1 MAVEKLTFEMNAVGN
16 AVPQMQQVQKQ
27 LTAVNSRLQVASSSM
42 AVAGKSSARMGSRV
56 QNAAFQVGDFAVQ
69 VAAGTS
75 ATRAMAMQLPQLL
88 GGFGIWGALAGAA
101 VAVGSALLLAR
112 KNTDDLTSSSVSLS
126 QVTSDLNSTM
136 DIATMSAK
144 KMAEMYGEGAA
155 RVRDAAVALLE
166 LRSAQAGAR
175 LRDMAV
181 ASKDVIEQFSL
192 FASVGETLSPT
203 MNKMMQDLNM
213 TWEQAEQLQRVF
225 GEIYS
230 SDLSS
235 AAEVFG
241 KLDDVLR
248 DVGITAGDL
257 PYQLTYALA
266 EFGSLTIEA
275 EELKAAMERADS
287 TVEQFSLGASIA
299 IPEAAK
305 KASEALT
312 EMQERTKSIADTM
325 QSAMTSGFMSIID
338 GTKSAKDAFRD
349 MARSIIAKLYEVLV
363 VQRLVGSFDAAT
375 GTGTGLTGM
384 LMSAFGGF
392 RANGGPVS
400 GGTPYVVGERGPE
413 LFVPSRNGT
422 IVPNGAGGGVTVIQ
436 NNTFGNGVSRAE
448 VQAMLPRIVET
459 TKAAVFD
466 AQRRSVNGLGYA

>member
-1 MAVEKLTFEMNAVGN
+1 MAVEKLTFEMNATGN

-27 LTAVNSRLQVASSSM
+27 LTAVNSRLQAASSSM
-42 AVAGKSSARMGSRV
+42 AVAGRSSARMGSQV

-88 GGFGIWGALAGAA
+88 GGFGVWGALAGAA

-112 KNTDDLTSSSVSLS
+112 KNTDDLASSSANLS
-126 QVTSDLNSTM
+126 DITSGLNSTM
-136 DIATMSAK
+136 DAATMSTK
-144 KMAEMYGEGAA
+144 RMAEMYGEGAA
-155 RVRDAAVALLE
+155 RARDMTVAVLEFRKVRAEASLRDFQSTLSSGAFSEFTAAGSLGERLSPKMAELMEAANISFDAAEKL
-166 LRSAQAGAR
+166 
-175 LRDMAV
+175 
-181 ASKDVIEQFSL
+181 
-192 FASVGETLSPT
+192 
-203 MNKMMQDLNM
+203 QD
-213 TWEQAEQLQRVF
+213 AF
-225 GEIYS
+225 GELAYGGG
-230 SDLSS
+230 D
-235 AAEVFG
+235 F
-241 KLDDVLR
+241 KDDVLQIADALKEAGVSASLLPTELQ
-248 DVGITAGDL
+248 DVI
-257 PYQLTYALA
+257 
-266 EFGSLTIEA
+266 IEA
-275 EELKAAMERADS
+275 GAAGLEAMELEAAIAKANS
-287 TVEQFSLGASIA
+287 TAEQFSLGVGIA

-400 GGTPYVVGERGPE
+400 GGTPYIVGERGPE

-422 IVPNGAGGGVTVIQ
+422 IVPNGAGGGVTVNQ
-436 NNTFGNGVSRAE
+436 NISFGAGVSRAE
-448 VQAMLPRIVET
+448 IQAMLPRIVET